1 MHPLEVT
8 LTALAMDAGWSSV
21 EVGVVE
27 GVPVDAVGLGGFES
41 SLDVF
46 SEGDGFE
53 VVRSTTCVVSAEV
66 VDGESVGD
74 GTVGE
79 FVGDSVDVL
88 FVAVGWFDSTV
99 SGRISIALPF
109 PAVRSLP
116 HLGQKRIGPSVSCSH
131 KP

>member
-8 LTALAMDAGWSSV
+8 LTTLSVDAGWSAV
-21 EVGVVE
+21 EVGVIE

-46 SEGDGFE
+46 SEGDSFE
-53 VVRSTTCVVSAEV
+53 VVGSAAGVVSAEV
-66 VDGESVGD
+66 VDGEPVGD
-74 GTVGE
+74 WSVGE
-79 FVGDSVDVL
+79 FVGDAVGVL
-88 FVAVGWFDSTV
+88 LVAVGWFDSPV
-99 SGRISIALPF
+99 SGGISIALPF